1 MQVPRGTGFIGDIQ
15 TEKYEKFVLD
25 NFHEISIMFHEIDL
39 EDSVMSN
46 LQIKGID
53 EDLYAQIKEM
63 ARAENRSLSQQILYL
78 AKEYMTKQKQIRS
91 VKTPAQVLLELSG
104 SWYDDRGSEEIIQEI
119 KKGRRNSRKL
129 EEGW

>member
-1 MQVPRGTGFIGDIQ
+1 M
-15 TEKYEKFVLD
+15 KF
-25 NFHEISIMFHEIDL
+25 DL
-39 EDSVMSN
+39 EDAVMSN

-63 ARAENRSLSQQILYL
+63 AHAENRSLSQQILYL
-78 AKEYMTKQKQIRS
+78 AKEYMAKQKKIRA
-91 VKTPAQVLLELSG
+91 VKPPAQVLLELSG
-104 SWYDDRGSEEIIQEI
+104 SWNDDRGSEEIIKEI

>member
-1 MQVPRGTGFIGDIQ
+1 MKYDTNFI
-15 TEKYEKFVLD
+15 K
-25 NFHEISIMFHEIDL
+25 IDL

-63 ARAENRSLSQQILYL
+63 AHAENRSLSQQILYL
-78 AKEYMTKQKQIRS
+78 VKEYMAKQKKIRA
-91 VKTPAQVLLELSG
+91 VETPAQVLLELSG
-104 SWYDDRGSEEIIQEI
+104 SWNDDRGSEEIIKEI
-119 KKGRRNSRKL
+119 KMGRRNSRKL